1 MSNKYFTDIVKHAM
15 NSVVKIIPERVTP
28 VIKRI
33 RPGNGVAA
41 VEELEYTIDK
51 YGSKLTRPRYT
62 DLMK

>member
-1 MSNKYFTDIVKHAM
+1 M

-51 YGSKLTRPRYT
+51 YGSKLTRPRYI